1 MTMVLTS
8 FAAYVWWAYGIS
20 LAVLAATAFVTL
32 WQWRQAKRLFAHLKD
47 SETNL

>member
-20 LAVLAATAFVTL
+20 LAALAATAFVTL
-32 WQWRQAKRLFAHLKD
+32 WQWRQARRLLAHLKD
-47 SETNL
+47 SETNI

>member
-8 FAAYVWWAYGIS
+8 FALYVWCAYAIS
-20 LAVLAATAFVTL
+20 IAALAATVLLTL
-32 WQWRQAKRLFAHLKD
+32 RQWRQAKRLLAHLKD